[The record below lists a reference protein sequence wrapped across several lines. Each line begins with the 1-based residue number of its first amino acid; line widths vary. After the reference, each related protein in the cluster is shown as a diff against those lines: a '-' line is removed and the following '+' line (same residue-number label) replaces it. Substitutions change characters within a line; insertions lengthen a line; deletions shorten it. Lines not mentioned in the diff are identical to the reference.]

1 MSIQTTTT
9 EKRSTA
15 TTTLQLA
22 NSTVTLEAGPVG
34 TIARVEH
41 DDGDTDFAG
50 PLPESTV
57 HALRQVGR

>member
-50 PLPESTV
+50 PLPRRTIAAMVE
-57 HALRQVGR
+57 VGR

>member
-15 TTTLQLA
+15 TLQFA
-22 NSTVTLEAGPVG
+22 NSTVTLEPGPVG

>member
-1 MSIQTTTT
+1 MSIQTTTA

-15 TTTLQLA
+15 TLQFA
-22 NSTVTLEAGPVG
+22 NSTVRLEPGPVG